1 MIKFDVPWTIDLLY
15 NFSDDIIVDVYKT
28 SDFRQSFVWR
38 GLCFKTEEDLEKYQT
53 VLREKRYQPL
63 EEILS
68 ILEADMKKNGKM
80 SASESIESIG
90 FADFGRKLQVIFFQ
104 QSLLKKQLI
113 KTIFSESLHAISTKR
128 ER

>member
-1 MIKFDVPWTIDLLY
+1 MNLHNK
-15 NFSDDIIVDVYKT
+15 FSDDIIIDVYKS

-38 GLCFKTEEDLEKYQT
+38 GLCFKTEEDLEKYQL

-80 SASESIESIG
+80 SDSESIHSMG
-90 FADFGRKLQVIFFQ
+90 YADFGRKLQVIF
-104 QSLLKKQLI
+104 SKNI
-113 KTIFSESLHAISTKR
+113 GYISFYISKMYI
-128 ER
+128 

>member
-1 MIKFDVPWTIDLLY
+1 MDHGFTFK
-15 NFSDDIIVDVYKT
+15 FSDDIIVDVYKS

-80 SASESIESIG
+80 SDNESILSMG
-90 FADFGRKLQVIFFQ
+90 YADFGRKLQVIYSKI
-104 QSLLKKQLI
+104 SLSICFIYKTLI
-113 KTIFSESLHAISTKR
+113 YLESL
-128 ER
+128 

>member
-1 MIKFDVPWTIDLLY
+1 MVKFDVPWTIDLLY
-15 NFSDDIIVDVYKT
+15 KFSDDIIVDVYKT

-80 SASESIESIG
+80 SESESIGSMG
-90 FADFGRKLQVIFFQ
+90 YADFGRKLQVIYSNS
-104 QSLLKKQLI
+104 SLSICFTYKTLI
-113 KTIFSESLHAISTKR
+113 HLESLQPIST
-128 ER
+128 ERR

>member
-1 MIKFDVPWTIDLLY
+1 MDSHNK
-15 NFSDDIIVDVYKT
+15 FSDDIIVDVYKS

-38 GLCFKTEEDLEKYQT
+38 GLCFQTEKDLEKYQL

-80 SASESIESIG
+80 SDSESIHSMG
-90 FADFGRKLQVIFFQ
+90 NADFGRKLQVI
-104 QSLLKKQLI
+104 
-113 KTIFSESLHAISTKR
+113 SEKFIGHITLYI
-128 ER
+128 